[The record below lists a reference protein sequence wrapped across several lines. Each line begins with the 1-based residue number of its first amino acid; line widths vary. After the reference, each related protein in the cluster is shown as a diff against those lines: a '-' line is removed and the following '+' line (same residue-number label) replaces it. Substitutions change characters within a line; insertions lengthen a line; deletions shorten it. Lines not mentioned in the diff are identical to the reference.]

1 VIEQV
6 DKRAERLRRS
16 VRYGQKRLKRLSRTA
31 TLGGIFLSFLQ
42 IGCTGFGG
50 GLAVVAQLRLLALV
64 KRKWFTE
71 HEFAE
76 GLALAQSLPGSMAT
90 NIAAYIGLR
99 LRGWRGA
106 SVAVAGFIL
115 PSMLL
120 MVALAI
126 LYRHLRELPDTE
138 RLFHGLNAAVV
149 ALIAVTAWRIGR
161 STLSK
166 PWQWYIAVFS
176 GLAVIIFEATV
187 IEVVLVA
194 GLAGIYIDSFAE
206 RRWQRWRRIRRR
218 AALRRDE
225 LAEMEARAFVGG
237 YLTRAVADE
246 QVREAGIEFVEPE
259 TPAPDERKV
268 GRRAKRTAKIR
279 ERVRT
284 WRKSRREGA
293 QSRFAADEDHAS
305 AADEEETTDASSA
318 LAAGDGRGA
327 QSVVLKRVVG
337 DEKGVEGDGSRSEKG
352 VERGVETGEAASDNV
367 ADGKRRGGRRG
378 KPGGSRLRSVVLA
391 AAVPM
396 PIMAK
401 LALLLTI
408 ASIFL
413 RIGTVTFGGG
423 FVMVPL
429 IESEVVKSHQWLTH
443 QEFVE
448 AFALGQI
455 TPGPVLITATFI
467 GYRVAGTLGALVA
480 TVSIFLP
487 SLALTVAAGSSL
499 RRFRSN
505 RQVQAFL
512 RGVTPA
518 VVGLLVAAAWSIG
531 RAGIQTWVGVV
542 FAVAAAF
549 VLLRFRVNPFL
560 VMLGAAALRYAIS
573 FVWVGM

>member
-1 VIEQV
+1 MAEHT
-6 DKRAERLRRS
+6 DKRTERLRRS

-42 IGCTGFGG
+42 VGTTGFGG
-50 GLAVVAQLRLLALV
+50 GLAVIAQLRTLV
-64 KRKWFTE
+64 LQKRRWFTE

-76 GLALAQSLPGSMAT
+76 GLALAQSLPGSMA
-90 NIAAYIGLR
+90 NNVAAYVGLR

-106 SVAVAGFIL
+106 AVAVAGLIL

-120 MVALAI
+120 MIVLAI
-126 LYRHLRELPDTE
+126 LYRHLRDLPDTE

-161 STLSK
+161 STLAK

-176 GLAVIIFEATV
+176 GLAVIMFEATV

-218 AALRRDE
+218 AALRRAQLGE
-225 LAEMEARAFVGG
+225 LEARAFVGG

-246 QVREAGIEFVEPE
+246 HVRQTGGEFVETNAPE
-259 TPAPDERKV
+259 EKRPGRGV
-268 GRRAKRTAKIR
+268 RRAAKVR
-279 ERVRT
+279 ERVRD
-284 WRKSRREGA
+284 WSRARKGAGRRDGVEQRGGAETEEREGA
-293 QSRFAADEDHAS
+293 PV
-305 AADEEETTDASSA
+305 
-318 LAAGDGRGA
+318 AGDGGMVDEDGA
-327 QSVVLKRVVG
+327 VRLVG
-337 DEKGVEGDGSRSEKG
+337 EASDSEDGAAGSS
-352 VERGVETGEAASDNV
+352 VERAKSSRAR
-367 ADGKRRGGRRG
+367 GKR
-378 KPGGSRLRSVVLA
+378 SSTRLRAYALLA
-391 AAVPM
+391 AM

-401 LALLLTI
+401 LGLLLTI

-413 RIGTVTFGGG
+413 RIGAVTFGGG
-423 FVMVPL
+423 YVMVPL
-429 IESEVVKSHQWLTH
+429 IEAEVVHTHGWLNH

-448 AFALGQI
+448 AFALGQV

-487 SLALTVAAGSSL
+487 SLVLTIVAGSSL
-499 RRFRSN
+499 RRFRAN

-518 VVGLLVAAAWSIG
+518 VVGLLVAAAWSVG
-531 RAGIQTWVGVV
+531 HAGIRTWVGVV
-542 FAVAAAF
+542 LAVASAF
-549 VLLRFRVNPFL
+549 VLLRFRVNAFL
-560 VMLGAAALRYAIS
+560 VILGAAAVRFALS
-573 FVWVGM
+573 FFGL